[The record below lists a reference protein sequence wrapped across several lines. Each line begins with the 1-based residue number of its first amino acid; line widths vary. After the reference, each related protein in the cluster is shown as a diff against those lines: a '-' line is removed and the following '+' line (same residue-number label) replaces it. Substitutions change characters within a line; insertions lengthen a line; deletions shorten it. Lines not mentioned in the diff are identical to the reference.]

1 MTIFNFKGSFS
12 LEERSLIILMETG
25 ARRTPRRAE
34 LPRWEAGCMFASTP
48 TGEYTVRN
56 GDAAG
61 KVAIAT
67 DSHGIP
73 PHGIETIYG

>member
-1 MTIFNFKGSFS
+1 
-12 LEERSLIILMETG
+12 
-25 ARRTPRRAE
+25 
-34 LPRWEAGCMFASTP
+34 MFASTP
-48 TGEYTVRN
+48 TGEYAVRN

>member
-1 MTIFNFKGSFS
+1 MGES
-12 LEERSLIILMETG
+12 
-25 ARRTPRRAE
+25 ARGGCPYVIRAG
-34 LPRWEAGCMFASTP
+34 LLRWKAGRMFASTP
-48 TGEYTVRN
+48 TGEYAVRN

>member
-1 MTIFNFKGSFS
+1 
-12 LEERSLIILMETG
+12 
-25 ARRTPRRAE
+25 
-34 LPRWEAGCMFASTP
+34 MFAGTT
-48 TGEYTVRN
+48 TGEYAVGN

-73 PHGIETIYG
+73 PHGIEASDG